1 MEGGLRDVGVRAAE
15 HALDAALAEHRRAV
29 RLASDAR
36 ERERMASARTVK
48 LAADAS
54 AAALEQPVQRPMRGI
69 RLAETWIEVE
79 RARHPLGPDVSA
91 RVGDGD
97 LRVTG
102 DGWAARLV
110 LPPGDGPLGAAR
122 EAAARIE
129 EAAAAAGDAALARLR
144 YAAEAALSHALACHA
159 AASTLAALDRE
170 VAERQ
175 ADRGRIDACA
185 VELAQRLGPLR
196 VGETEDVSAARSR
209 LVHARQVGTVEEP
222 YAWIA
227 GWAPEIAGAMLRDL
241 PEPASFAEAVRA
253 LGLRD
258 EELLALA
265 AASDGVVAVT
275 TARVIGAVDGPL
287 GELRPG
293 RAAAF
298 AELLGRI

>member
-1 MEGGLRDVGVRAAE
+1 V
-15 HALDAALAEHRRAV
+15 
-29 RLASDAR
+29 
-36 ERERMASARTVK
+36 
-48 LAADAS
+48 
-54 AAALEQPVQRPMRGI
+54 
-69 RLAETWIEVE
+69 
-79 RARHPLGPDVSA
+79 
-91 RVGDGD
+91 
-97 LRVTG
+97 
-102 DGWAARLV
+102 
-110 LPPGDGPLGAAR
+110 AR

-129 EAAAAAGDAALARLR
+129 AAAAAADGAALARLR
-144 YAAEAALSHALACHA
+144 YAADAALAHALACHE

-170 VAERQ
+170 VAERH

-185 VELAQRLGPLR
+185 AELAQRLGPLR

-209 LVHARQVGTVEEP
+209 LVHARQTGSVDEP

-265 AASDGVVAVT
+265 AASDGVAAVT
-275 TARVIGAVDGPL
+275 TARVIGSVHAPL